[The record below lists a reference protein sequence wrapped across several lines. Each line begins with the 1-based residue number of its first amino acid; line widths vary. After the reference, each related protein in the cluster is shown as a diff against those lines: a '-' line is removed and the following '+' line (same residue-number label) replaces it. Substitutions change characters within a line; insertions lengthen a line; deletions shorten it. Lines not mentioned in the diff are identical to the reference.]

1 MTSLEART
9 GGRILVDQLRIQGC
23 DRIFTVPGESFL
35 AVLDAL
41 HDTPEID
48 TIVCRQEGGVAYM
61 ADADGKM
68 TGRPG
73 IAFVT
78 RGPGATNASA
88 GVHVAFQDST
98 PMILFIGD
106 VARGDRD
113 REGFQEIDFP
123 AFFAPIAKWAARI
136 EDARRIPEYVA
147 RAYRV
152 ATAGRPGP
160 VVLALPEDMLRDE
173 VEVADRPCIPPLAE
187 EPDPGA
193 VQAMFELLKEAAD
206 PVAIVGGA
214 DWSPRASH
222 HFANFAFRYG
232 IPVAAAFRRQDA
244 ICNTC
249 QVYAGQLGY
258 GPNPKLQQRIRDA
271 DLILAVG
278 PRLGEATT
286 DGYTLITPDHPGQ
299 TLVHVHPDPN
309 ELGRVYHADLP
320 ICADMG
326 EFAEMVDEWIDPDLV
341 RFSCGEEAHAEW
353 LEWSEP
359 KPRDGVKLD
368 LGPCVA
374 AMREKLPDNT
384 IICNGA
390 GNFSGWWHRY
400 WRYGPMPT
408 QLAPTSGTMGYGLPA
423 AVAAALRFKDRPVV
437 CVAGDGDFLMNGQE
451 LATAAQYGADLL
463 VILVDNSQLRHH
475 PHAPGAR
482 ISGADQRDRA
492 QEPRLRGAR
501 PRLRRLGGNGRD
513 HRGFHARARRGAE
526 AQRHPP
532 PPLQDRRRADQQR
545 DDGFAV
551 EGTVEGLAI
560 LPQISGGG
568 GPHVVRWRGLSA
580 LEEVPSTSFAGAPPL
595 QMQGRIIKART
606 DRSRLRPAAARP
618 AAE

>member
-1 MTSLEART
+1 MTKRT
-9 GGRILVDQLRIQGC
+9 GGQILVEQLKIQGC

-48 TIVCRQEGGVAYM
+48 TVVCRQEGGVSYM

-123 AFFAPIAKWAARI
+123 AFFGPIAKWAARI

-173 VEVADRPCIPPLAE
+173 VEAVDRPPVPPVAE
-187 EPDPGA
+187 APDPGA
-193 VQAMFELLKEAAD
+193 VQALIELLKDACS
-206 PVAIVGGA
+206 PIAIVGGA
-214 DWSPRASH
+214 DWSPRAGH
-222 HFANFAFRYG
+222 HFGNFAFRHG

-244 ICNTC
+244 VPNTC
-249 QVYAGQLGY
+249 GVYAGQLGY

-271 DLILAVG
+271 DLIIAVG
-278 PRLGEATT
+278 TRLGESTT

-320 ICADMG
+320 ICSDMG
-326 EFAEMVDEWIDPDLV
+326 EFAEMVDEWADPDLV
-341 RFSCGEEAHAEW
+341 QFSAGAEAHQDW

-359 KPRDGVKLD
+359 ATRDGVVLD

-374 AMREKLPDNT
+374 AMREKLGDKA

-400 WRYGPMPT
+400 WRYGCMPS

-423 AVAAALRFKDRPVV
+423 SVAAAIRFKDRPVV

-451 LATAAQYGADLL
+451 LATAAQYNADLL
-463 VILVDNSQLRHH
+463 VILVDNGSYGTIRMHQEREYPQRLSATELRN
-475 PHAPGAR
+475 PDFAALARAFGGTAEMVEKTEDFAPAL
-482 ISGADQRDRA
+482 DRA
-492 QEPRLRGAR
+492 MAQKGIRLIHCKTDVEQITNATTISKIRE
-501 PRLRRLGGNGRD
+501 
-513 HRGFHARARRGAE
+513 RAKG
-526 AQRHPP
+526 
-532 PPLQDRRRADQQR
+532 
-545 DDGFAV
+545 
-551 EGTVEGLAI
+551 
-560 LPQISGGG
+560 
-568 GPHVVRWRGLSA
+568 
-580 LEEVPSTSFAGAPPL
+580 
-595 QMQGRIIKART
+595 
-606 DRSRLRPAAARP
+606 
-618 AAE
+618 